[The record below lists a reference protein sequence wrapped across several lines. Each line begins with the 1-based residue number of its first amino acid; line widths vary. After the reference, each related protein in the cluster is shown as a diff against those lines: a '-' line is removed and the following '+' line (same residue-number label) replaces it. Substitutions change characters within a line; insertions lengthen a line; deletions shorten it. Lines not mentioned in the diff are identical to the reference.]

1 MQGVGIRNDG
11 DRKSYLTP
19 KPSILEIF
27 PSWPMRY
34 QLQIHTGNLLSARS
48 NDSAAP
54 QNTINQQELESSA
67 SMIASSE
74 HNKQKQKQ
82 KQKQKEMMMSSDG
95 SKAATVA
102 PIHQAVAI
110 QEKGR
115 IAGSTR
121 KDVKLLDPKTLRRL
135 AQNRE
140 AARKS
145 RMRKKAYVQQLE
157 SSRIRLQQL
166 ELNLQRAR
174 SQGVF
179 PGGCNALGDTTSGAV
194 MFDMEYARWMENNRK
209 RLSELRGGLQTHLHD
224 ENLSL
229 IVDECI
235 AHYDELFRL
244 KAAVA
249 RSDVFH
255 LLTGMWITPAE
266 RCFLWMGGFKPSELL
281 KMLMPQLDL
290 LTEQQL
296 MGICNLQQSLQQ
308 AEEALSQG
316 LGQLRLLLAE
326 TVASGSPIHEST
338 YAGNHML
345 IALGKLANLEG
356 FVRQADN
363 LRQQTLHQ
371 LRRLLTTRQAARC
384 FLVIG
389 EYFNHLRALSALWA
403 SRPRESFIANE
414 TACPTATDP
423 QMVHQPQGSQFSA
436 F

>member
-1 MQGVGIRNDG
+1 MANEIPAAN
-11 DRKSYLTP
+11 SYS
-19 KPSILEIF
+19 K
-27 PSWPMRY
+27 
-34 QLQIHTGNLLSARS
+34 GNLLSARS

-82 KQKQKEMMMSSDG
+82 KQKEMMMSSDG

-102 PIHQAVAI
+102 PSHQAVAI
-110 QEKGR
+110 QE
-115 IAGSTR
+115 
-121 KDVKLLDPKTLRRL
+121 
-135 AQNRE
+135 
-140 AARKS
+140 
-145 RMRKKAYVQQLE
+145 KAYVQQLE

-166 ELNLQRAR
+166 ELNLQRAQ

-281 KMLMPQLDL
+281 KLDL

-296 MGICNLQQSLQQ
+296 MGICNLQQSSQQ

-356 FVRQADN
+356 FVQ
-363 LRQQTLHQ
+363 QQTLHQ

-403 SRPRESFIANE
+403 SRPRE
-414 TACPTATDP
+414 
-423 QMVHQPQGSQFSA
+423 
-436 F
+436 